1 MRPYLSAHRKNLGLS
16 VASALGGMGLAAFQP
31 VIQKQIIDRA
41 ILAPDGARDALAPW
55 LILLCATGV
64 ARFLFGY
71 GRRYFGGRV
80 SLDVQYD
87 LRNTIFDHL
96 QRLDFARHDE
106 LETGQLVSRA
116 SSDVGMVQAL
126 LSMLPITLGN
136 LLLFAVSAVIMVL
149 LSVPLTLV
157 ALIVIPAILATAGR
171 MRAVVF
177 PSAWDAQQRAAEVA
191 GVVDESVNGVRVVK
205 AFGQEAREV
214 ERLDDRARV
223 LYQSKVRA
231 VRIQAKF
238 APLLQSIPVFGQ
250 VAILAYGG
258 WLTIDGRM
266 TIGTFAAF
274 SSYLIQFVQPVRMLA
289 MTVALAQQ
297 ARASVE
303 RILELLDSNPVVTE
317 QEGAVDLHAL
327 DGEIAFDT
335 VTFGYLRSAPV
346 LRDFS
351 LTIQPGETVA
361 LVGASGSGKSTAALI
376 VPRFYDVSA
385 GAVRIDGIDVRDV
398 TLGSLR
404 RQVGVVFEESFLF
417 SDSIRSNLAYGH
429 PDATDDEIVAAARA
443 AEADEFI
450 TALPEGY
457 DTVVGERGLTL
468 SGGQRQR
475 IALAR
480 ALLTDPRILILDDA
494 TSSVDARVEE
504 EIHATLRRLM
514 RGRTTILIA
523 HRRST
528 LRLADRIAVLEGGVL
543 LDVGTHEE
551 LLGRCS
557 LYRQL
562 LAGPGDSVEEPE
574 PLVERAGEEATGALG
589 VTATAWP
596 RGDGGD
602 GARATWTSTEASRW
616 PVFGGGSFGSG
627 LAGGMAATP
636 ELLARVAALPPADD
650 DPDVDGQ
657 AVVAD
662 QGPFSVRRFVRPF
675 RAALAIGLLFV
686 LVDALC
692 GLSGPLL
699 VRYGIDHGVRRFEER
714 ILWIIVGVF
723 AGVVALQWAAQW
735 AEQRQTGRTSE
746 RVLYALRLRIFA
758 HLQRLSLSYYDR
770 EMAGK
775 IMTRMTTDV
784 ESLSNLLQQ
793 GLISAVVNAVTF
805 VGVLAALF
813 VMNWKLALATMLI
826 LPPLVASTLW
836 FKRFSDVAYED
847 ARERIAVVNAN
858 LQENLSGVRVTQAFT
873 RESRNMQQFRAIAG
887 EHLDARIRAQKLQS
901 WYFPFV
907 EMLSVLAL
915 AIVLG
920 VAHGLV
926 IDGALSAGALVAFLL
941 YLNQLFAPI
950 QQLSQVFDM
959 YQQADAAVDKIRE
972 LVDTPTG
979 TPEAAAPVHPGRLE
993 GHIAFERVTFQYATA
1008 PEPALV
1014 DVSFEI
1020 PPGQSVAL
1028 VGETGAGKSTIVK
1041 LVARFYETSAG
1052 RVLIDGTDVD
1062 DFRLAEYRRNLGY
1075 VPQEAFLFA
1084 GTIRDNIAYGR
1095 PTASDAEV
1103 EAAARA
1109 VGAHDFIAAL
1119 PQGYLQ
1125 PVSERGRSLSSGQRQ
1140 LIALARAQLV
1150 DPPILLLDEA
1160 TSNLDLGTEAR
1171 VNRAMG
1177 IVAQGRTTI
1186 LIAHRLETARR
1197 ADRIL
1202 VVDHGR
1208 IVEDGSHDALLAARG
1223 RYAELWESF
1232 AAEGPARTTAA

>member
-1 MRPYLSAHRKNLGLS
+1 
-16 VASALGGMGLAAFQP
+16 
-31 VIQKQIIDRA
+31 
-41 ILAPDGARDALAPW
+41 
-55 LILLCATGV
+55 
-64 ARFLFGY
+64 
-71 GRRYFGGRV
+71 
-80 SLDVQYD
+80 
-87 LRNTIFDHL
+87 
-96 QRLDFARHDE
+96 
-106 LETGQLVSRA
+106 
-116 SSDVGMVQAL
+116 
-126 LSMLPITLGN
+126 
-136 LLLFAVSAVIMVL
+136 
-149 LSVPLTLV
+149 
-157 ALIVIPAILATAGR
+157 
-171 MRAVVF
+171 
-177 PSAWDAQQRAAEVA
+177 
-191 GVVDESVNGVRVVK
+191 
-205 AFGQEAREV
+205 
-214 ERLDDRARV
+214 
-223 LYQSKVRA
+223 
-231 VRIQAKF
+231 
-238 APLLQSIPVFGQ
+238 
-250 VAILAYGG
+250 
-258 WLTIDGRM
+258 
-266 TIGTFAAF
+266 
-274 SSYLIQFVQPVRMLA
+274 
-289 MTVALAQQ
+289 
-297 ARASVE
+297 VE

-317 QEGAVDLHAL
+317 RDGATELHAL
-327 DGEIAFDT
+327 EGEITFDQ

-351 LTIQPGETVA
+351 LTIRPGETVA

-385 GAVRIDGIDVRDV
+385 GAVRIDGVDVRDV
-398 TLGSLR
+398 SLASLR

-429 PDATDDEIVAAARA
+429 PDATDAEVVAAARA

-450 TALPEGY
+450 GALPDGY

-480 ALLTDPRILILDDA
+480 ALLTDPRVLILDDA

-528 LRLADRIAVLEGGVL
+528 LRLADRIAVLENGLL
-543 LDVGTHEE
+543 LDVGTHDE
-551 LLGRCS
+551 LLARCS

-562 LAGPGDSVEEPE
+562 LAGPGDSAEEPE
-574 PLVERAGEEATGALG
+574 PLVERRGDAATEALG
-589 VTATAWP
+589 VTPTAWP
-596 RGDGGD
+596 RESGDGS
-602 GARATWTSTEASRW
+602 RATWTSSEAGKW
-616 PVFGGGSFGSG
+616 PVFGGGSFGAG

-650 DPDVDGQ
+650 DPDVDAQ

-662 QGPFSVRRFVRPF
+662 DGRFSLRRFVRPF
-675 RAALAIGLLFV
+675 RTALGIGLAFV
-686 LVDALC
+686 FLDALC

-699 VRYGIDHGVRRFEER
+699 VRYGIDHGVRDFDDRV
-714 ILWIIVGVF
+714 LWIIVAVF
-723 AGVVALQWAAQW
+723 AGVVAVQWIAQW
-735 AEQRQTGRTSE
+735 AEQRQTGRTAE

-758 HLQRLSLSYYDR
+758 QLQRLSLDYYDR

-813 VMNWKLALATMLI
+813 VMNWQLALATTLI
-826 LPPLVASTLW
+826 LPPLLASTLW
-836 FKRFSDVAYED
+836 FKRFSDMAYED

-907 EMLSVLAL
+907 EMLSVLAVAL
-915 AIVLG
+915 VLG

-926 IDGALSAGALVAFLL
+926 IDDALTAGALVAFLL

-972 LVDTPTG
+972 LIDTPSG
-979 TPEAAAPVHPGRLE
+979 TPEPATPVHPERLE
-993 GHIAFERVTFQYATA
+993 GRITFEDVTFQYATA

-1014 DVSFEI
+1014 GVSFEI

-1041 LVARFYETSAG
+1041 LVARFYETTAG

-1062 DFRLAEYRRNLGY
+1062 DFALAEYRRNLGY

-1160 TSNLDLGTEAR
+1160 TSNLDLATEAR

-1202 VVDHGR
+1202 VVDHGHV
-1208 IVEDGSHDALLAARG
+1208 VEDGSHDALLAARG

-1232 AAEGPARTTAA
+1232 AAEGPAHTTAA